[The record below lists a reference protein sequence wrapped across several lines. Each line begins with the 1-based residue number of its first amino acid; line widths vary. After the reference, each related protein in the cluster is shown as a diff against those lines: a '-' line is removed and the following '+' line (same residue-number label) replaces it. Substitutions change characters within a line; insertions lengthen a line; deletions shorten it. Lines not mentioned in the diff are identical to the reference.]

1 MLNLQEKAENFAQAL
16 WGDRFDAT
24 PEHIQNGV
32 IFGYEL
38 CQKEYE
44 EKLRW
49 ISPNVK
55 PKLMDEN
62 SMFSVNVSIRVE
74 QGEYEYSGYY
84 NFVTCKWLI
93 FPKEEPFEFELISG
107 WRYFL

>member
-1 MLNLQEKAENFAQAL
+1 MSNLREKAIEIAKQTSSESAFMC
-16 WGDRFDAT
+16 GYDRA
-24 PEHIQNGV
+24 
-32 IFGYEL
+32 
-38 CQKEYE
+38 CQEYE
-44 EKLRW
+44 EQLRW

-84 NFVTCKWLI
+84 NFATCKWLI
-93 FPKEEPFEFELISG
+93 FPKEEPFEFQLIAG